1 MELFKNTNFDFLG
14 KKWPFIG
21 LSLVVTAAG
30 IISLAAHHGP
40 RYGIDF
46 TGGANIWLRFNQEP
60 PVDQIRSAEQQDP
73 RGNFGAADHRHTAG
87 DRGHADRR

>member
-30 IISLAAHHGP
+30 LISLAMKGGP
-40 RYGIDF
+40 KYGIDF
-46 TGGANIWLRFNQEP
+46 TGGANLMLRFNHEP
-60 PVDQIRSAEQQDP
+60 PVQQIRSVLASKISGEISVQQI
-73 RGNFGAADHRHTAG
+73 
-87 DRGHADRR
+87 DRKSVV